1 MRLNKVIFIKNALIL
16 TVSGLFIRF
25 LGMLFR
31 VWLASAV
38 GAEGM
43 GLYSQ
48 IISFYALA
56 SAFASTGINTAVTRM
71 VAEELATGNGKGA
84 IRVLRRCMLAT
95 SVIAT
100 LSLLLIF
107 FGSDQIAGGMMGDMR
122 AADALRTLS
131 FSLPFMGLSSCLKGY
146 FIARKKTAPASSA
159 QIFEQFIRIGLIMLI
174 FTHATEQT
182 VGSACRWI
190 LFGDLVAEA
199 CSFIFVYLSYQ
210 IDKIKHIVPLGG
222 VRPQY
227 SVFSRLRHIALPI
240 TAGRYVNSILRTA
253 ENLLVPRQLI
263 KSGLSSTDALSVFG
277 VIKGMALPLLLFP
290 STFLSALSTLLIPE
304 MSDAAERGQTYKVRY
319 TAEKCV
325 HVTLISSLPVAVVF
339 FFASRELGT
348 VVYGDPEAGR
358 LIGLLAPL
366 IPLMYLD
373 SVCDGLLK
381 GLDQQGSIFRNSV
394 LDSLFRLILIMFLL
408 PRLGTVGF
416 VVIMY
421 LSNAFTCT
429 ANLWNLIK
437 ISSARIRWFNWL
449 ILPAVTALTSG
460 TLVHLFISRFALP
473 DLPFLLLFGGIT
485 AILYLFTTVK
495 LGCITRD
502 DLR

>member
-1 MRLNKVIFIKNALIL
+1 MRLSKVIFIKNALIL
-16 TVSGLFIRF
+16 TVTGLFIRF

-71 VAEELATGNGKGA
+71 VAEELASGNGKGA
-84 IRVLRRCMLAT
+84 RRVLGRCMMAT
-95 SVIAT
+95 SVIAA
-100 LSLLLIF
+100 LSLCTIF
-107 FGSDQIAGGMMGDMR
+107 FGADTIAGGLMGDMR

-174 FTHATEQT
+174 FTRSAEQS
-182 VGSACRWI
+182 VESACRWI
-190 LFGDLVAEA
+190 LFGDVVAEV
-199 CSFIFVYLSYQ
+199 CSFIYVYAAYQ

-222 VRPQY
+222 IRPQY
-227 SVFSRLRHIALPI
+227 SVLSRLRHIALPI
-240 TAGRYVNSILRTA
+240 TAGRYVNSVLRTA
-253 ENLLVPRQLI
+253 ENLLVPRQLAL
-263 KSGLSSTDALSVFG
+263 SGMKNADALSVFG

-304 MSDAAERGQTYKVRY
+304 MSDAAERGQTYKVKY
-319 TAEKCV
+319 TAEKCI
-325 HVTLISSLPVAVVF
+325 HITLISALPVAVIF
-339 FFASRELGT
+339 FFGAGELGNLI
-348 VVYGDPEAGR
+348 YQDPEAGR
-358 LIGLLAPL
+358 ILHYLAPL

-394 LDSLFRLILIMFLL
+394 LDSLGRLTLILLIL
-408 PRLGTVGF
+408 PRLGIVGF
-416 VVIMY
+416 IIIMY
-421 LSNAFTCT
+421 LSNGFTCLM
-429 ANLWNLIK
+429 NLVNLIK
-437 ISSARIRWFNWL
+437 ISKARVKWFGWVV
-449 ILPAVTALTSG
+449 LPAVTALTSG
-460 TLVHLFISRFALP
+460 TVTHLILRRFSLP
-473 DLPFLLLFGGIT
+473 ELPFLLLFGGTT
-485 AILYLFTTVK
+485 AILYLIAVLR
-495 LGCITRD
+495 LGCITRE
-502 DLR
+502 DLK